1 MSCKVYLSTDD
12 NAPVVSGANS
22 ACIINLIKKCLIDGY
37 GDRAPVG
44 GWTMPYANA
53 EGTQAVFRNDHEGGA
68 TGFYLLIDAK
78 QPVYGQITQN
88 YYAGAFEGM
97 TSVTD
102 GLFPFGWSN
111 SSKIPKNGGLQSSDR
126 NTAASRA
133 WIVAATRK
141 WLFVNVYYRAAGLP
155 AAADAGTNNNHS
167 CGFWFGDIE
176 RWHPDDS
183 FPCMFSVAYGASG
196 FGYTAYNRS
205 DMPGTNTADRYC
217 FARPVNGEIAP
228 FAVQPFIPCP
238 AAGGFIGASG
248 PAYTAQSGLLV
259 GRIAFPDT
267 KPWSLRGWLPDA
279 LAPLHPRPFRPFV
292 PVAINGADYLPV
304 PITPYSI
311 YQLEHHGQILFA
323 L

>member
-1 MSCKVYLSTDD
+1 MSCRVFLSTDD

-22 ACIINLIKKCLIDGY
+22 ACIINLLKKCLIEGY
-37 GDRAPVG
+37 GSKAPVG

-78 QPVYGQITQN
+78 QPVQSQSTQY

-102 GLFPFGWSN
+102 GVFPFGWSN
-111 SSKIPKNGGLQSSDR
+111 SSKMPKLGGLQSS
-126 NTAASRA
+126 NSASAASRA

-141 WLFVNVYYRAAGLP
+141 WLFVNVYYRATTLP

-176 RWHPDDS
+176 RRHPDDS
-183 FPCMFSVAYGASG
+183 FPCMFSAVYGNSG
-196 FGYTAYNRS
+196 FGYTTYRS
-205 DMPGTNTADRYC
+205 DMPGIQATDRYC
-217 FARPVNGEIAP
+217 FARPVNGKIAP
-228 FAVQPFIPCP
+228 FAVQPLIPCP
-238 AAGGFIGASG
+238 AAGGFIGACG

-259 GRIAFPDT
+259 GRVAFPDA
-267 KPWSLRGWLPDA
+267 KPWTLRGWLPDA
-279 LAPLHPRPFRPFV
+279 LAPLHPRPFTPFV
-292 PVAINGADYLPV
+292 PVAINGNNYLPV
-304 PITPYSI
+304 PISPYWNN
-311 YQLEHHGQILFA
+311 QLEYQGQILFA

>member
-12 NAPVVSGANS
+12 NAPVVSGNNRG
-22 ACIINLIKKCLIDGY
+22 CIINLLKKCLLEGY
-37 GDRAPVG
+37 GSKAPVG

-53 EGTQAVFRNDHEGGA
+53 EGTQAAFRNDHEGGA
-68 TGFYLLIDAK
+68 TGFYLQIDAK
-78 QPVYGQITQN
+78 QSQSNPY

-97 TSVTD
+97 TSVTA

-111 SSKIPKNGGLQSSDR
+111 SSKDPKSGGLQLSDR
-126 NTAASRA
+126 DSTASRA

-155 AAADAGTNNNHS
+155 AAADAGAYNNHS

-176 RWHPDDS
+176 RRHPDDS
-183 FPCMFSVAYGASG
+183 FSCMFSVAYGNSG
-196 FGYTAYNRS
+196 FGYTTYRS
-205 DMPGTNTADRYC
+205 DVPGIQVTDRYC

-228 FAVQPFIPCP
+228 FAVQPLIPCP
-238 AAGGFIGASG
+238 AAGGFIGACG

-259 GRIAFPDT
+259 GRIAFPDA

-279 LAPLHPRPFRPFV
+279 LAPLHPRPFTPFV
-292 PVAINGADYLPV
+292 PVTINGADWLPV
-304 PITPYSI
+304 PISPYWTS
-311 YQLEHHGQILFA
+311 QLEYHGQILFA